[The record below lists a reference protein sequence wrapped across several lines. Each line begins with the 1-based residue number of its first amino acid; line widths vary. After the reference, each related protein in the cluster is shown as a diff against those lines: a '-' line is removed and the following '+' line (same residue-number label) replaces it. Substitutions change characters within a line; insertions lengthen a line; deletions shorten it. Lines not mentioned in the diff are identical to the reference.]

1 MCTTVCFQSCISN
14 SQFNIHFGMCSFK
27 ESFLSIFFLIFIVFK
42 RIKDVYLK
50 KIVFRLPELSKREKN
65 ITMYWNPLFSVI
77 ASNLVF
83 RKRKTPP
90 PKGTPS
96 PDLLIKTAVSSEAG
110 KHLAFAFDRCW
121 LTRCQLTMTVLSVS
135 YSIKRKFS
143 NVLKNHSFIESILSR
158 IDLDFQLHLV
168 LIITAGAK

>member
-1 MCTTVCFQSCISN
+1 M
-14 SQFNIHFGMCSFK
+14 
-27 ESFLSIFFLIFIVFK
+27 
-42 RIKDVYLK
+42 YLK
-50 KIVFRLPELSKREKN
+50 KIVFHLPELSKREQNKEKN
-65 ITMYWNPLFSVI
+65 ITMHWNPLFSVI

-121 LTRCQLTMTVLSVS
+121 LTRCQLTMTVLSVL

-158 IDLDFQLHLV
+158 ILFMRYL
-168 LIITAGAK
+168 LIKNSE